1 LWRVRMDICWIDFDQ
16 LTVYEAGALIVTWLA
31 YPDGNEDLRGGVH
44 AALCACVIRATAED
58 NPEWANAPQTLK
70 PIYALRTETEIDRSL
85 RQLQRRLRDRMV
97 AARMAYPFLHEVN
110 FGQAPKLP
118 PGVRRFSINAM
129 SELVLQDA
137 GQSDPENVETRVWRP
152 SLPVIHL
159 ATAVH
164 GFLHLSEGA
173 ADPPSIGSLL
183 CHREVIEYVVRNAEA
198 CEALLGKSQ
207 KLRVNPDRLIRF
219 RLSGG

>member
-1 LWRVRMDICWIDFDQ
+1 MDIRWIDFDH
-16 LTVYEAGALIVTWLA
+16 LTVYEAGALVVTWLA
-31 YPDGNEDLRGGVH
+31 YPDGNEELREGVH
-44 AALCACVIRATAED
+44 AALCACAIRATGEND
-58 NPEWANAPQTLK
+58 PEWANAPQTLK
-70 PIYALRTETEIDRSL
+70 PTYLLRRETEINRSL
-85 RQLQRRLRDRMV
+85 RQLKRRLRDRMV

-110 FGQAPKLP
+110 FGKAPKLP
-118 PGVRRFSINAM
+118 PGMKRLSINAM

-164 GFLHLSEGA
+164 GFLHLSDGA
-173 ADPPSIGSLL
+173 PTPPGIGSLIL
-183 CHREVIEYVVRNAEA
+183 QREVIEYVVRNAEA
-198 CEALLGKSQ
+198 CEALVGRSQ
-207 KLRVNPDRLIRF
+207 QIRIKPDRLIKF